1 MLREA
6 GGTLTPVPRE
16 FKVHKALIVDDNSDI
31 RSLLSRALK
40 MEGFDVMAAENGEAA
55 RHLIQTV
62 EKPCVIL
69 LDLMM
74 PVMDGKQFLDWK
86 NQQSHLDDVPVVIIS
101 ALTDNSLQGVRA
113 ALKKPIDLTELFEV
127 VDELCA

>member
-1 MLREA
+1 
-6 GGTLTPVPRE
+6 
-16 FKVHKALIVDDNSDI
+16 VHKALVVDDNADI
-31 RSLLSRALK
+31 RSLLSRALQ
-40 MEGFDVMAAENGEAA
+40 MEGFEVMAAENGEAA
-55 RHLIQTV
+55 CQMMAAH
-62 EKPCVIL
+62 KPCVIL

-101 ALTDNSLQGVRA
+101 ALSDNSLQGVRA

-127 VDELCA
+127 VDQLCA